1 MYKFKFALL
10 ALLLLSLY
18 SYAQEH
24 EEHIHDDSTNEGETF
39 NYDELVN
46 EVNHEQDKGGK
57 QEVNDSQQKYDSAD
71 DYGDVV
77 YIDRDI

>member
-24 EEHIHDDSTNEGETF
+24 EEHIHDDSMNEGETF

-46 EVNHEQDKGGK
+46 EVNQEQDKGGK
-57 QEVNDSQQKYDSAD
+57 QEVNDSQQKDDSAD